1 MNLLCCYSE
10 KSSKVKKSQK
20 F

>member
-1 MNLLCCYSE
+1 VKE
-10 KSSKVKKSQK
+10 IKKPHGFDASKVKKSQ